1 MSAIRRP
8 GAASATV
15 LVGLATSL
23 VVAHAAAP
31 DWSRRAGLD
40 VWNVAA
46 VEQER
51 RAAAEQQDEVEA
63 RGERAARRREMANGL
78 ATHLAAG
85 TLNLG
90 RATDEVRELFADD
103 PGITVSLSVSY
114 PGMPTE
120 RLLFARHMIER
131 TSRLLDDSP
140 RSAFTRARLEAEY
153 REMAAAPESP
163 AAP

>member
-8 GAASATV
+8 GAVSATV

-23 VVAHAAAP
+23 MIAHAAAP

-40 VWNVAA
+40 VWNMA
-46 VEQER
+46 VLEEEHR
-51 RAAAEQQDEVEA
+51 VVAEQREDVEA
-63 RGERAARRREMANGL
+63 RGERAARRRDAANGIAAQL
-78 ATHLAAG
+78 SAG
-85 TLNLG
+85 TVTLPHATNQV
-90 RATDEVRELFADD
+90 RALFADD
-103 PGITVSLSVSY
+103 PGVATSLSVTY
-114 PGMPTE
+114 PNAPTD

-131 TSRLLDDSP
+131 TSRQLDDSAA
-140 RSAFTRARLEAEY
+140 SAAVLARLEAEY